1 MILNTDFIYASSLV
15 NLLHNLPV
23 PEHFLIDFKKFRCV
37 YRGDQVRMMLGPANK
52 LPKLGEVRSIE
63 GQTNK
68 T

>member
-1 MILNTDFIYASSLV
+1 
-15 NLLHNLPV
+15 V